1 MFDCITLSKIIRKI
15 FVPEVQ
21 VVVKFKVSS
30 VDPALEV
37 ALCELHCRRIDG
49 GHRESPVM
57 RAVAE
62 SNRVP
67 KKVNVK
73 FSRREVKYRSKVCCI
88 AMLKENEAY
97 QSGMNVFSCSLR
109 WPTFSMK
116 KKGGREGRRAEEGG
130 K

>member
-1 MFDCITLSKIIRKI
+1 MEEVLGLNRAVFDCITLSKIIRKI

-37 ALCELHCRRIDG
+37 ALCELHFRRIDG

-67 KKVNVK
+67 
-73 FSRREVKYRSKVCCI
+73 
-88 AMLKENEAY
+88 
-97 QSGMNVFSCSLR
+97 
-109 WPTFSMK
+109 
-116 KKGGREGRRAEEGG
+116 EEGQCEILEKG
-130 K
+130 SEV